1 MNQRVRDASGWFAAP
16 VHGAAEWG
24 RTGAVAVLIAAGCRV
39 GLVDSDGDNACHW
52 ASEKGHAK
60 TLKLLLAAGCPADQA
75 NALGATPAHVAA
87 YNGHT
92 DALAAL
98 VAAGADVN
106 AADAHGVSPFA
117 VPPRRRR
124 PLSAAPRATPRAQ
137 VALAEGSINVLR
149 LLLRAGA
156 ALRCKGAARRE
167 HNALAWDYVDGVRA
181 AGGWRRY
188 VRAMRAESRMHLVLL
203 RRLCLRGR
211 AHTLLGPDD
220 EMRRICE
227 VVFGAGSAPRAESK
241 DDAPGPWKRTVL
253 PLHLAGKF
261 DDVVPLIIKFAAAE
275 CDLI

>member
-1 MNQRVRDASGWFAAP
+1 MRDASGWFAAP

-60 TLKLLLAAGCPADQA
+60 TLKLLLAAGCPADAA

-117 VPPRRRR
+117 V
-124 PLSAAPRATPRAQ
+124 
-137 VALAEGSINVLR
+137 ALAEGSINVLR

-167 HNALAWDYVDGVRA
+167 HNAAAWDYVDAVRA
-181 AGGWRRY
+181 AGSWRRY

-203 RRLCLRGR
+203 RRLCLGGR

-227 VVFGAGSAPRAESK
+227 VVFGAGSAPRAEST

-261 DDVVPLIIKFAAAE
+261 DDVVPLIIAFAAAE